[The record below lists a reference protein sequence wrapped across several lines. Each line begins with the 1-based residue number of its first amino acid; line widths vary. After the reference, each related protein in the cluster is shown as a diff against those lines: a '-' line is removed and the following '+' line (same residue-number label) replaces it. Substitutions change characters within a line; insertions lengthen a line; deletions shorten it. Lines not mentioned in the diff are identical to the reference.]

1 MSYKPPFTITSKIVE
16 LISKISENIGK
27 LEVLKFKVSHSK
39 LRKISK
45 IKVITGTLQIEGNTL
60 TEKQI
65 TAILNGKRVLG
76 SVKEVAEAKG
86 AIELYN
92 KLDHFGYKNQNHLLE
107 AHKVLMDDVLK
118 NAGAFRH
125 QDVGVG
131 GQNGVIHIAPPKENV
146 PELMTDLFKWLKKT
160 KEHPLI
166 VSSVFHYEFEFIHP
180 FIDGNGRMGR
190 FWQSLILYHWKS
202 FFSFVPIESFV
213 RDKRDEYYAV
223 LQQCG
228 KAGESTLFIEFMLN
242 SIVDAMKQ
250 LAESDQVTDQ
260 VTDQVK
266 KLLNV
271 MTDEWLSSNEIMEKL
286 GLSHKPT
293 FRNNYLNPAL
303 ESGLIEM
310 SNPGSPRSPKQ
321 KYKVKRKSWF

>member
-1 MSYKPPFTITSKIVE
+1 MSYKPPYTITSKIVE
-16 LISKISENIGK
+16 LISKISENIGQ
-27 LEVLKFKVSHSK
+27 LEVLEFKVSHSR

-45 IKVITGTLQIEGNTL
+45 IKTITGTLQIEGNTL

-92 KLDHFGYKNQNHLLE
+92 RLERFDYKNQDHLLE
-107 AHKVLMDDVLK
+107 SHKVLMDDVLK

-125 QDVGVG
+125 QNVGVG
-131 GQNGVIHIAPPKENV
+131 GQNSVVHIAPPKENV
-146 PELMTDLFKWLKKT
+146 PELMMDLFKWLKKT

-190 FWQSLILYHWKS
+190 FWQSLVLFHWKP
-202 FFSFVPIESFV
+202 FFSYVPIESIV
-213 RDKRDEYYAV
+213 RDRQIEYYNA
-223 LQQCG
+223 LEQCG
-228 KAGESTLFIEFMLN
+228 QAGESTLFIEYMLD
-242 SIVDAMKQ
+242 SILEAMNQ
-250 LAESDQVTDQ
+250 LADSDQVTDQ

-266 KLLNV
+266 KLINV
-271 MTDEWLSSNEIMEKL
+271 MGIRWLSSNEIMAKL

-293 FRNNYLNPAL
+293 FRKNYLNPAL

-310 SNPGSPRSPKQ
+310 SNPGSPRSPQQ
-321 KYKVKRKSWF
+321 KYKVKRKSGL